1 MSRHGHSQ
9 KIQSQQTQHETD
21 TMTYDE
27 QKLDLDPTIIILGL
41 VYASSILL
49 AIGWVASL

>member
-1 MSRHGHSQ
+1 MSCRGRSQ
-9 KIQSQQTQHETD
+9 KIQSQQTQHGTEI
-21 TMTYDE
+21 MTYDE